1 MIIYLADRQLTVLAI
16 ASTSLPS
23 GLRISDD
30 SLVRRVEGADSF
42 ECTLDP
48 GDMTLPDLEKIIYPC
63 NHIILLKDSDVL
75 LFSILETEFDSE
87 SGEIRLYSEGG
98 GLDLLNDIVRDFPA
112 PSSAQGI
119 EYYMNAFLSG
129 TGFTVGTNEIPT
141 LTRTLSWSGESTI
154 TKRIQ
159 SVATEFGAEIG
170 YSFDIT
176 GTTITGRHV
185 DIYQRIGKDIGEPLR
200 AGNEIDHITVKRS
213 AENLATAI
221 LPIASGVSLSGSTY
235 DDGDFYVDGEM
246 LKSRKALDE
255 WSRVSFD
262 HIVKTYQSQAT
273 TQANLLTETIREL
286 RKACQLETTYDVNLV
301 TLPEGVAIGD
311 TIHMVDVP
319 NGIYLTAR
327 IMQLDMSETSGTK
340 KATLGEITEET

>member
-1 MIIYLADRQLTVLAI
+1 MIIYLADRQLAVLAV
-16 ASTSLPS
+16 ASTSLPG
-23 GLRISDD
+23 GLRIISD

-48 GDMTLPDLEKIIYPC
+48 GELTLPDLERVVYPC
-63 NHIILLKDSDVL
+63 NHIILLNESDVL

-87 SGEIRLYSEGG
+87 TGEIRLYSEGG
-98 GLDLLNDIVRDFPA
+98 GLDLLNDIARDFPA
-112 PSSAQGI
+112 PSTAQGI
-119 EYYMNAFLSG
+119 EYYMNAFLNG
-129 TGFTVGTNEIPT
+129 TGFVIGTNEIPT

-170 YSFDIT
+170 YSFEIT
-176 GTTITGRHV
+176 GTKITQRRV
-185 DIYQRIGKDIGEPLR
+185 DIFKRIGKDVGEPLR

-221 LPIASGVSLSGSTY
+221 LPIASNVSLSGAIY

-262 HIVKTYQSQAT
+262 HIVKTIQSQAT
-273 TQANLLTETIREL
+273 TQTNLLTETIREL
-286 RKACQLETTYDVNLV
+286 RKACQLETTYDVNLAY
-301 TLPEGVAIGD
+301 LPEGISIGD
-311 TIHMVDVP
+311 TIHLVDVP

-327 IMQLDMSETSGTK
+327 IMQLDTSETSGTK
-340 KATLGEITEET
+340 KATLGEITEE